1 MISNIITN
9 IETDEPVVALTF
21 DDGPHPIY
29 TPKLLE
35 ILNKHHAK
43 ATFFLVGE
51 AAEKYPDIVRLMA
64 EAGHDIGNHSWDH
77 KNLTRVH
84 SRLRRL
90 KYMWKCARATAPHSV
105 RLFRPP
111 YGAQNNKIQFD
122 ALMLG
127 YKLILWNVSAQDWT
141 LQDADD
147 IKDKI
152 IRRSKPGNI
161 FLLHDAIYK
170 THLEDFETQFD
181 REPMLI
187 GLDNALSVL
196 KDKFRFIT
204 VSEIIKT
211 GQPVSNWP
219 IKSMV

>member
-9 IETDEPVVALTF
+9 VETNESVIALTF

-51 AAEKYPDIVRLMA
+51 AAVEYPEIVRSIA
-64 EAGHDIGNHSWDH
+64 KAGHDIGNHSWNH
-77 KNLTRVH
+77 VNLTRVN

-90 KYMWKCARATAPHSV
+90 KYMWKCARATSPYSV

-161 FLLHDAIYK
+161 FLLHDAIYR
-170 THLEDFETQFD
+170 THLEESETQLN
-181 REPMLI
+181 REPMLL
-187 GLDNALSVL
+187 GLDNALAVL
-196 KDKFRFIT
+196 KDKIQFIT
-204 VSEIIKT
+204 VSEIVKH
-211 GQPVSNWP
+211 GRPVCNWP
-219 IKSMV
+219 IKSME